1 MLISDEC
8 TTCHYRTGGQCQ
20 LDSRDKFSCTNIGV
34 GLRKFPTMNT
44 NTSCYTTPFSSSPKV
59 NMNKIP
65 TMVKHLVKEGMPLSL
80 GTSTSLNSTVA
91 EFSTDPGFAER
102 AAKLSCFG
110 SRSFNGRTTQLCL
123 NIAELA

>member
-1 MLISDEC
+1 MNV
-8 TTCHYRTGGQCQ
+8 Q
-20 LDSRDKFSCTNIGV
+20 LATIAQEGSVNLTAETNLVPLV
-34 GLRKFPTMNT
+34 GASSYINCNNNST